1 MYVLLQK
8 LCPMWTIDYKRSK
21 PREKKFIKDSDTQ
34 KAKYLH
40 VFRVN
45 YAVMIKGTKVVYH
58 LRYVEGDLGIE

>member
-1 MYVLLQK
+1 MYVILQK

-45 YAVMIKGTKVVYH
+45 YAVMIK
-58 LRYVEGDLGIE
+58 